1 MKTGVRARYFQKYK
15 VRNKFK
21 NNGNKHI
28 IEKGD
33 EEE

>member
-28 IEKGD
+28 KGD
-33 EEE
+33 DEQ